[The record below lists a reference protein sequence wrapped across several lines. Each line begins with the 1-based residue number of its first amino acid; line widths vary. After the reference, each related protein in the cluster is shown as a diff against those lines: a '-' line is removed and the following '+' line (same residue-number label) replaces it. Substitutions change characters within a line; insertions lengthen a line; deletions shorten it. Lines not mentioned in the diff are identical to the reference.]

1 MGYLW
6 LGIWVLMVAASLAAH
21 EAGHVVVGRRYG
33 WDYGGLRLSLRGPKV
48 VMGHRSPDP
57 KDWNL
62 GRVALAGP
70 LATLLACAVF
80 IGLSELPI
88 EHAWIFGTLAA
99 LNFTV
104 FVFNLLPL
112 PITDGGHILF
122 AVTGWRVRW
131 RYTAAAWLAAEIVVT
146 VVLVVRSLTGS

>member
-6 LGIWVLMVAASLAAH
+6 LGIWVFMVAASLAAH

-99 LNFTV
+99 LNFAV

-112 PITDGGHILF
+112 PITDGGHILY
-122 AVTGWRVRW
+122 AVTGWRMSW
-131 RYTAAAWLAAEIVVT
+131 GHAAVGWFAVEVLIVLWLALRA
-146 VVLVVRSLTGS
+146 LLGN

>member
-6 LGIWVLMVAASLAAH
+6 LGIWVFMVAASLAAH

-112 PITDGGHILF
+112 PITDGGHILY
-122 AVTGWRVRW
+122 AVTGWRMSWQR
-131 RYTAAAWLAAEIVVT
+131 AAAGWIAVEVLIV
-146 VVLVVRSLTGS
+146 LGFALRALLGG

>member
-21 EAGHVVVGRRYG
+21 EAGHVVVGRCYG
-33 WDYGGLRLSLRGPKV
+33 WDYGGLKLSLRGPKV

-80 IGLSELPI
+80 IGLSLLPI
-88 EHAWIFGTLAA
+88 DNAWVFDTLAA
-99 LNFTV
+99 LNFTI
-104 FVFNLLPL
+104 FVINLLPL

-122 AVTGWRVRW
+122 AVTGWRMRW
-131 RYTAAAWLAAEIVVT
+131 RYTAAPWLAAE
-146 VVLVVRSLTGS
+146 VLVALWLVFRSLIDV